1 MSVAALANEHFPH
14 PYADGA
20 ADYLAAGWEGV
31 LPIGFRRGENP
42 EPRRKANPPA
52 GFSGDDGAWP
62 TREQVAQWRQAWPDL
77 NLGLRLPSDV
87 IGLDIDAYVS
97 AGTLELKRGDELLA
111 RLETELGPL
120 PATWRSSSRGVEN
133 PSGVQL
139 FRVPEGTRLI
149 TVIPGGI
156 EIIQRHH
163 RFVCCWPSIHPD
175 PDPETGELRT
185 YQWYE
190 PSGEPAGRPP
200 GNDDDIPE
208 LPWAWLEHLAAGPA
222 AQAADYEP
230 AAVQEAERAFW
241 DSRVAKAYT
250 EALQG
255 LQKAAAGGR
264 HDLATARAMGFCRQ
278 EQLGHA
284 GATTA
289 LERFGQAFIEA
300 VQADR
305 ADRGRDN
312 GRVIAAAEWKA
323 IVDTGRAKVQKTAS
337 TVKADEAFMA
347 AVGAQEVTEG
357 PFVDEGGPDI
367 GGLFVRWSDFWTR
380 DTTEEEWLIP
390 EVIALGRAHV
400 IYAGHKQGKSLF
412 TLWSAAE
419 LVLQREDV
427 DVVYL
432 DYEMTESDLRER
444 LDDMGYGPDNDF
456 SRLHYALLP
465 MLAPLDTLQGAR
477 ELLEIIQRV
486 RRPDCHI
493 YVVIDTMGRAVEG
506 EENSNDTT
514 RNFYRHTGSAL
525 KRAGVTWARLDHA
538 GKDATKGQRGGSA
551 KGDDVDVIW
560 KLIRGDDGITLHCD
574 AARMSWVEQ
583 EVSFK
588 ATQEPLTYS
597 LVPKV
602 DPAGTGDVMDV
613 LDELGV
619 SMEAPISVAIKALRE
634 SGNGR
639 RKAVVVAAQRRRR
652 ERQERGFEGLLGAGK
667 EPGTAPGTALSAI
680 TREPQREPIEQSGSD
695 LPGTGSGT
703 AGTEARRTTPTGGGF
718 PLGNPPGGC
727 RPKIDFEDIEESD
740 AYKRG
745 AEKAAAA
752 RRVVA
757 PEDLL

>member
-1 MSVAALANEHFPH
+1 MSALATFPISQ
-14 PYADGA
+14 PYVQGA
-20 ADYLAAGWEGV
+20 PDYLAAGWEGV

-62 TREQVAQWRQAWPDL
+62 TRGQVAQWRQAWPDL

-111 RLETELGPL
+111 RLEAELGPL
-120 PATWRSSSRGVEN
+120 PSTWRSSSRGVEN
-133 PSGVQL
+133 PSGVRL

-190 PSGEPAGRPP
+190 PSGEPAERPP

-208 LPWAWLEHLAAGPA
+208 LPWAWLEHLAAGPP

-230 AAVQEAERAFW
+230 AAAQEAERAFW
-241 DSRVAKAYT
+241 DSRVAKAYA

-289 LERFGQAFIEA
+289 LESFGQAFIEA

-312 GRVIAAAEWKA
+312 GRVIAAAEWQA

-347 AVGAQEVTEG
+347 VLDSGAKG
-357 PFVDEGGPDI
+357 PVPDGSQPSDQGFFVS
-367 GGLFVRWSDFWTR
+367 WADFWTR
-380 DTTEEEWLIP
+380 EMIDEEWLIP
-390 EVIALGRAHV
+390 DVIALGRAHV
-400 IYAGHKQGKSLF
+400 IYAGHKQGKSLY
-412 TLWSAAE
+412 TLWSAAQVAIE
-419 LVLQREDV
+419 REDV

-444 LDDMGYGPDNDF
+444 LEDMGHGPEVDF
-456 SRLHYALLP
+456 ARLHYALLP
-465 MLAPLDTLQGAR
+465 MLAPLDTPQGAQ
-477 ELLEIIQRV
+477 ELLEIVTRV
-486 RRPDCHI
+486 RRPGCHV
-493 YVVIDTMGRAVEG
+493 YVVIDTMGRAVVG

-514 RNFYRHTGSAL
+514 RAFYRYTGSAL

-560 KLIRGDDGITLHCD
+560 KLIRGDDGIKLHCD
-574 AARMSWVEQ
+574 AARMSWVPP
-583 EVSFK
+583 EVVLRM
-588 ATQEPLTYS
+588 TEGPLAYS
-597 LVPKV
+597 RAPKV
-602 DPAGTGDVMDV
+602 APAGTGEVIEALDDLDVPADATV
-613 LDELGV
+613 DD
-619 SMEAPISVAIKALRE
+619 ALRALRAA
-634 SGNGR
+634 GNGR
-639 RKAVVVAAQRRRR
+639 RKQVVSAAQKVRKER
-652 ERQERGFEGLLGAGK
+652 EDASFEGLLWA
-667 EPGTAPGTALSAI
+667 ENRAGTAPGTASRA
-680 TREPQREPIEQSGSD
+680 TTPEPRPEPEGQNHAD
-695 LPGTGSGT
+695 QARNH
-703 AGTEARRTTPTGGGF
+703 AGTVGTDPPSPTVPGSPPIRGNRTRTVPGPTVS
-718 PLGNPPGGC
+718 
-727 RPKIDFEDIEESD
+727 IDEVETSEP
-740 AYKRG
+740 YKRG
-745 AEKAAAA
+745 AEKAAEA
-752 RRVVA
+752 RRVLA